1 VFDIPIF
8 DINGITGG
16 DFIGDMAAQAERPPV
31 TRKRLG
37 ERAEADFLSKAAGL
51 GFMVAKPWGD
61 SEPFDFIV
69 EAGDGLKRI
78 QVKSA
83 HTLGKQGTYCVRMLD
98 HGLDP
103 YSRKKI
109 DAMVAYVVPESAWY
123 VFPARVFE
131 KLRSLRLLPGSDSH
145 PGKCRDEI
153 KPSMFERYRDAW
165 WILTGERP
173 AKSPAK
179 TPGKLR

>member
-1 VFDIPIF
+1 MFDIPIF
-8 DINGITGG
+8 DINAITGGG
-16 DFIGDMAAQAERPPV
+16 DFIGDMAAEAERMPV

-78 QVKSA
+78 QVKSS
-83 HTLGKQGTYCVRMLD
+83 HKLNQQGTYCVRMLD
-98 HGLDP
+98 SALDP

-109 DAMVAYVVPESAWY
+109 DAIVAYVVPESAWY
-123 VFPARVFE
+123 VLPARVFE
-131 KLRSLRLLPGSDSH
+131 KLRSLRLLPG
-145 PGKCRDEI
+145 RDGQQER
-153 KPSMFERYRDAW
+153 KASRFEKYREAW
-165 WILTGERP
+165 WILTGEKP
-173 AKSPAK
+173 AKEPVK
-179 TPGKLR
+179 KK

>member
-1 VFDIPIF
+1 MFDIPIF
-8 DINGITGG
+8 DINATSNG

-69 EAGDGLKRI
+69 ESGDGLKRI
-78 QVKSA
+78 QVKSS
-83 HTLGKQGTYCVRMLD
+83 HTLNKQGTYGIRMLD
-98 HGLDP
+98 SALDP

-109 DAMVAYVVPESAWY
+109 DAIVAYVVPESAWY
-123 VFPARVFE
+123 VLPAKVFE
-131 KLRSLRLLPGSDSH
+131 KLRSLRLLPGSDR
-145 PGKCRDEI
+145 KT
-153 KPSMFERYRDAW
+153 SMFEKYRDAW
-165 WILTGERP
+165 WILTGEKPRRG
-173 AKSPAK
+173 
-179 TPGKLR
+179 TGKAPCKKK